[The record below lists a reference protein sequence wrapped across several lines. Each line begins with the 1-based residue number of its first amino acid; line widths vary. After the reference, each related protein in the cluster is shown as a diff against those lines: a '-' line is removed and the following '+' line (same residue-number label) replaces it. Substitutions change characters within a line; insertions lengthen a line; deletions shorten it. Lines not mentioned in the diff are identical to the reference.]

1 MNIGQVNKVLSKL
14 SEEVAKLRSETKE
27 NINIFYEDNGN
38 FNHVIFHSIEDETG
52 ETLFQFDLYYRP
64 SFYVNLSQEQYFDDE
79 EIKEKI
85 KLNDEKMTNQDI
97 ENYLN
102 GNYNVTDW
110 VFETCI
116 REYENYIENF
126 NLITFDD
133 VDLVVNEIIEDIK
146 NYLEV

>member
-79 EIKEKI
+79 EIKEEI

-97 ENYLN
+97 
-102 GNYNVTDW
+102 
-110 VFETCI
+110 
-116 REYENYIENF
+116 
-126 NLITFDD
+126 
-133 VDLVVNEIIEDIK
+133 
-146 NYLEV
+146 